1 MFAYPLP
8 VRFGLLLQ
16 QIMRSYQHSR
26 GAKAALQRVAFAESG
41 LQVGDLA
48 AIGQSLDGLNGGA
61 VRLHRQHQA
70 GANDL
75 SIHAH
80 RTCTANSMLTTDMSS
95 RKLQM
100 LPQKIRQ
107 IEPRQNIG

>member
-26 GAKAALQRVAFAESG
+26 GAKAALQGVAFAERG

-70 GANDL
+70 RANYFSVD
-75 SIHAH
+75 AH
-80 RTCTANSMLTTDMSS
+80 RTRAANPMLATDMGS
-95 RKLQM
+95 RQLQM
-100 LPQKIRQ
+100 LPQEIRQ
-107 IEPRQNIG
+107 VEP